1 MISLAGRRPRPL
13 ATPAEPAARLDGTV
27 SVITGGGRG
36 IGRVLAQALA
46 DAGAAVGLI
55 ARSGD
60 ELAETVRLVAD
71 TGGTAAAARADVTD
85 HHAITRAID
94 TLRRQLGPVDLLVNN
109 AGVTGPF
116 GDAWHVDAEDWWRGV
131 EINLRGVFL
140 CSRAVL
146 PDMTARRAG
155 RIVNITSEAGV
166 FRWPQVSAYSVSKA
180 AVIKFTENLAAE
192 AGREGVRAFS
202 VHPGLTPI
210 GLSERAQ
217 AGAAAPGSAEA
228 RTYAWIRGELRAG
241 RGAEPALVAGL
252 VTRLAAGDADPLS
265 GCHLSV
271 HDDLDAIL
279 ACGPG
284 IRDRYQLRRAGTPQ
298 ALGRPA
304 QDRHVTPAV
313 RRPRSQ
319 AEQGPVPGRQKLS
332 ALRGLPKIGVNDD
345 KCRLLLRMPLLLR
358 RRRGSLP
365 QMRSRRRRQDKGNSQ
380 DQWESRAK
388 RARCG
393 PGRRQPSCTDASAER
408 PVNTRRGRLGC
419 AGSISTLRITQY

>member
-1 MISLAGRRPRPL
+1 MISRPGRRPRPL

-46 DAGAAVGLI
+46 DAGTAVGLI
-55 ARSGD
+55 ARSD
-60 ELAETVRLVAD
+60 TELAETVQLVEAS
-71 TGGTAAAARADVTD
+71 GGTAAAASADITD
-85 HHAITRAID
+85 QQATAGAFD
-94 TLRRQLGPVDLLVNN
+94 ALRRRLGPADLLVNN
-109 AGVTGPF
+109 AGVSGPF
-116 GDAWHVDAEDWWRGV
+116 GDAWQVDAEEWWRAV

-146 PDMTARRAG
+146 PDMTARGAG

-192 AGREGVRAFS
+192 ASRSGVRAFS

-210 GLSERAQ
+210 GLSERAL
-217 AGAAAPGSAEA
+217 AGAAPPGTAEDRA
-228 RTYAWIRGELRAG
+228 YAWVRGELRAG
-241 RGAEPALVAGL
+241 RGAEPALAARL

-284 IRDRYQLRRAGTPQ
+284 ARERHQLRLTS
-298 ALGRPA
+298 
-304 QDRHVTPAV
+304 
-313 RRPRSQ
+313 RRPEHAAS
-319 AEQGPVPGRQKLS
+319 S
-332 ALRGLPKIGVNDD
+332 AHG
-345 KCRLLLRMPLLLR
+345 
-358 RRRGSLP
+358 
-365 QMRSRRRRQDKGNSQ
+365 
-380 DQWESRAK
+380 
-388 RARCG
+388 
-393 PGRRQPSCTDASAER
+393 
-408 PVNTRRGRLGC
+408 
-419 AGSISTLRITQY
+419 